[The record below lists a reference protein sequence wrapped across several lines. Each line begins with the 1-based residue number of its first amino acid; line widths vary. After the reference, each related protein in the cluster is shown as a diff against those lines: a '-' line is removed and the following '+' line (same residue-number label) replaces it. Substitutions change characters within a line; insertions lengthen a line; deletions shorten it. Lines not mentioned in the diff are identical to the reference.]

1 MGNVQNRPI
10 ELQKPFLANQ
20 KLVFDNIDVG
30 DGNQLKVTKISDV
43 TLPPP
48 RY

>member
-1 MGNVQNRPI
+1 MGNVQNRPLQ
-10 ELQKPFLANQ
+10 LQKPFL
-20 KLVFDNIDVG
+20 VFDDIDVG
-30 DGNQLKVTKISDV
+30 DGNQLKVTKNSDV